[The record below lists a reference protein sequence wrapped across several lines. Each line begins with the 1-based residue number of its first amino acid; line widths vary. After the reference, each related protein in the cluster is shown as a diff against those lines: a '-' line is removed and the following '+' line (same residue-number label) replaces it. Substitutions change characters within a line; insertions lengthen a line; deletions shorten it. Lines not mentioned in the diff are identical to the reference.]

1 MRVLLADANLDRAA
15 SVADHL
21 AGAAAVEVLRLAS
34 GERLAQAV
42 ARLTPDVVLVD
53 MARPDRD
60 QLDSIREVASR
71 HPSPIVLFVDR
82 NDPAFMEAAIEAGV
96 SSYNVVGAALPDVKP
111 IVEAAVVMFRRYRQ
125 IETELRKAE
134 ASLKE
139 RALIDRA
146 KALLMQQRRIGE
158 PDAYRWLRRQA
169 MDRGRRIADVAADLL
184 EGALASPKEK
194 RGNHGGG

>member
-15 SVADHL
+15 SVAD
-21 AGAAAVEVLRLAS
+21 RLAEAS
-34 GERLAQAV
+34 AADVLHLVPGESLAEAV
-42 ARLTPDVVLVD
+42 SRLTPDVVIVD

-60 QLDSIREVASR
+60 QLDSIREVSSR

-82 NDPAFMEAAIEAGV
+82 DDAAFMEAAIEAGV
-96 SSYNVVGAALPDVKP
+96 SSYNVVGTALPDVKP
-111 IVEAAVVMFRRYRQ
+111 IVETAVVMFRRYRQ
-125 IETELRKAE
+125 VELELRKAE

-139 RALIDRA
+139 RSLIDRA
-146 KALLMQQRRIGE
+146 KAKLIQERRLSE

-184 EGALASPKEK
+184 DGTLLPPAEK
-194 RGNHGGG
+194 RGNHGTR

>member
-15 SVADHL
+15 SVAD
-21 AGAAAVEVLRLAS
+21 
-34 GERLAQAV
+34 RLAQAS
-42 ARLTPDVVLVD
+42 AAEILRLAPGESLAQAVSRHRPDVVIVD

-82 NDPAFMEAAIEAGV
+82 DDPAFMEAAIEAGV
-96 SSYNVVGAALPDVKP
+96 SSYTVVGTALPDVKP
-111 IVEAAVVMFRRYRQ
+111 IVETAVIMFRRYRQ
-125 IETELRKAE
+125 VETELRKAE

-139 RALIDRA
+139 RALIDKA
-146 KALLMQQRRIGE
+146 KAKIMQERRMTE

-169 MDRGRRIADVAADLL
+169 MDRGRRIADVAVDIL
-184 EGALASPKEK
+184 GGGLAVSRDR
-194 RGNHGGG
+194 RGNHGDR

>member
-15 SVADHL
+15 SVADRL
-21 AGAAAVEVLRLAS
+21 AEAGTAEILRLEP
-34 GERLAQAV
+34 GESLAQAV
-42 ARLTPDVVLVD
+42 SRHRPDVVIVD

-82 NDPAFMEAAIEAGV
+82 DDPAFMEAAIDAGV
-96 SSYNVVGAALPDVKP
+96 SSYNVVGTALPDVKP
-111 IVEAAVVMFRRYRQ
+111 IVETAVIMFRRYRQ
-125 IETELRKAE
+125 VEAELRKAE

-139 RALIDRA
+139 RALIDKA
-146 KALLMQQRRIGE
+146 KAKIMQERRMSE

-169 MDRGRRIADVAADLL
+169 MDRGRRIADIAVEVL
-184 EGALASPKEK
+184 GGGLAPPKDG
-194 RGNHGGG
+194 RGNHGGR

>member
-15 SVADHL
+15 SVAD
-21 AGAAAVEVLRLAS
+21 
-34 GERLAQAV
+34 RLAQAS
-42 ARLTPDVVLVD
+42 AAEILRLAPGESLAHAVSRHRPDVVIVD

-82 NDPAFMEAAIEAGV
+82 DDPAFMEAAIEAGV
-96 SSYNVVGAALPDVKP
+96 SSYNVVGTALPDVKP
-111 IVEAAVVMFRRYRQ
+111 IVETAVIMFRRYRQ
-125 IETELRKAE
+125 VEAELHKAE

-139 RALIDRA
+139 RALIDKA
-146 KALLMQQRRIGE
+146 KAKIMQERRMSE

-184 EGALASPKEK
+184 GGGLAAPKDK

>member
-15 SVADHL
+15 SVADRL
-21 AGAAAVEVLRLAS
+21 AEASAAEILRLEP
-34 GERLAQAV
+34 GESLAQAV
-42 ARLTPDVVLVD
+42 SRHRPDVVIVD

-82 NDPAFMEAAIEAGV
+82 DDPAFMEAAIDAGV
-96 SSYNVVGAALPDVKP
+96 SSYNVVGTALPDVKP
-111 IVEAAVVMFRRYRQ
+111 IVETAVIMFRRYRQ
-125 IETELRKAE
+125 VEAELRKAE

-146 KALLMQQRRIGE
+146 KAKIMQERRMSE

-169 MDRGRRIADVAADLL
+169 MDRGRRIADVAVELL
-184 EGALASPKEK
+184 EGGLAPPKDR
-194 RGNHGGG
+194 RGNHGGR